1 MVTFVN
7 TQLDEST
14 SSVNEVIERE
24 RNIVSQFRRLR
35 GTADLD
41 WQAADVADTLNI
53 GLRQLGLDIEIIELR
68 ERESVWPFS

>member
-41 WQAADVADTLNI
+41 WQAAGVADTLNI
-53 GLRQLGLDIEIIELR
+53 ELRQLGLDIEIIELR

>member
-1 MVTFVN
+1 VVTFVN